1 MATCGEAEKGI
12 ITPEWRSAVNPW
24 IIAAVVM
31 LPTFME
37 ILDTTIVSVA
47 LPHIAGNLSA
57 TTNEATWALTSYLVA
72 NAIILPATGWFARY
86 FGRSRFLVYCIAIF
100 TVSSFACGMAE
111 SLGMLI
117 VARVIQGAGGGALQ
131 PISQAILLESFPTEK
146 RGMAMAAF
154 GVGVVVA
161 PIIGPTLGGWL
172 TDNYSWRWAF
182 YMNIPVGIMAI
193 FMTRAFVEDPP
204 YIKSAKPGKI
214 DTIGF
219 GLMAV
224 SLATLQIILDKG
236 QQDDWFSASWVRWF
250 AMLCAVALAAFIA
263 WELKAREPVVHLR
276 VLKDRNF
283 AVGTLLIT
291 LLGVCLYSAVTLIPI
306 YLQTL
311 MGYTAML
318 SGLTLSP
325 RGLGALMA
333 MPVVGY
339 LTGTVDFRKVIGT
352 GFLLVAVSLWQF
364 SGINLEISMWN
375 IIWPNVL
382 MGVGLSMIFVPLSA
396 VAMGML
402 PREQMGNASGIFN
415 LMRNIGG
422 SAGIAAVTTILE
434 RRAQFHQSNL
444 VSHLVPGSLPYQMHS
459 EGLQQTFRQHF
470 PQAEAWHKTGGT
482 LYNELVRQSTLM
494 AFMDNFHLLAV
505 LSLLCVGAVMLLK
518 RVKPK
523 GPVAPTLEVPSSG
536 GKKID

>member
-1 MATCGEAEKGI
+1 MAGGAKDEEWKAGA
-12 ITPEWRSAVNPW
+12 EWRPAVNPW
-24 IIAAVVM
+24 IVAAAVM

-47 LPHIAGNLSA
+47 LPHIAGSLSA
-57 TTNEATWALTSYLVA
+57 TTNEATWTLTSYLVA

-86 FGRSRFLVYCIAIF
+86 FGRSRFLIYCIAIF
-100 TVSSFACGMAE
+100 TISSFACGMAE

-117 VARVIQGAGGGALQ
+117 IARVIQGAGGGALQ
-131 PISQAILLESFPTEK
+131 PISQAVLLESFPPEK

-154 GVGVVVA
+154 GIGVVVA

-172 TDNYSWRWAF
+172 TDNYTWRWAF
-182 YMNIPVGIMAI
+182 YMNIPIGILAVI
-193 FMTRAFVEDPP
+193 MTRAFVEDPP

-214 DTIGF
+214 DNIGF

-224 SLATLQIILDKG
+224 SLATLQIVLDKG
-236 QQDDWFSASWVRWF
+236 QQDDWFSASWVCWF
-250 AMLCAVALAAFIA
+250 VAICAVTMVFFIA
-263 WELKAREPVVHLR
+263 WELRAKEPIVNLR

-291 LLGVCLYSAVTLIPI
+291 LLGVSLYSAITLIPI

-325 RGLGALMA
+325 RGLGALVT
-333 MPVVGY
+333 MPVVGF
-339 LTGTVDFRKVIGT
+339 LTGAVDFRKLIGT
-352 GFLLVAVSLWQF
+352 GFILVAISLWQF
-364 SGINLEISMWN
+364 GEINLQISMWN
-375 IIWPNVL
+375 IIWPNVI

-422 SAGIAAVTTILE
+422 SAGISAVTTILE
-434 RRAQFHQSNL
+434 RRAQVHHSEMVSNL
-444 VSHLVPGSLPYQMHS
+444 DPGNPLFRFHSH
-459 EGLQQTFRQHF
+459 GLQQAFEQYF
-470 PQAEAWHKTGGT
+470 PPAEALHKAEGT
-482 LYNELVRQSTLM
+482 IYNELLRQSILK
-494 AFMDNFHLLAV
+494 AFIDNFRLLSI

-523 GPVAPTLEVPSSG
+523 GPISPH
-536 GKKID
+536 

>member
-1 MATCGEAEKGI
+1 MMSGGNATAVTHDEGV
-12 ITPEWRSAVNPW
+12 EWRPAVNPW
-24 IIAAVVM
+24 LVAAAVM
-31 LPTFME
+31 IPTFME

-57 TTNEATWALTSYLVA
+57 TTDEATWTLTSYLVA
-72 NAIILPATGWFARY
+72 NAIILPATGWLARY
-86 FGRSRFLVYCIAIF
+86 FGRSRFLTYCIVIF
-100 TVSSFACGMAE
+100 TVSSFMCGMAE

-117 VARVIQGAGGGALQ
+117 LARVIQGAGGGALQ
-131 PISQAILLESFPTEK
+131 PISQAILLESFPQEK

-154 GVGVVVA
+154 GIGVVVA

-172 TDNYSWRWAF
+172 TDQYSWRWAF
-182 YMNIPVGIMAI
+182 YMNIPVGILAV

-204 YIKSAKPGKI
+204 YIKNAKPGQI

-224 SLATLQIILDKG
+224 TLATLQIVLDKG
-236 QQDDWFSASWVRWF
+236 QQDDWFSATWVCWF
-250 AMLCAVALAAFIA
+250 VAICIVTMISFIT
-263 WELKAREPVVHLR
+263 WELRAKEPIVNLR

-283 AVGTLLIT
+283 AVGIVLIT
-291 LLGVCLYSAVTLIPI
+291 FLGVCLYSAITLIPI

-325 RGLGALMA
+325 RGIGAIVT

-339 LTGTVDFRKVIGT
+339 LMGKVDFRKVIGT
-352 GFLLVAVSLWQF
+352 GFLLVAISLWEF
-364 SGINLEISMWN
+364 GGINLQISMWN

-402 PREQMGNASGIFN
+402 PREEMGNASGIFN

-422 SAGIAAVTTILE
+422 SAGISAVTTLLD
-434 RRAQFHQSNL
+434 RRAQVHQSDL
-444 VSHLVPGSLPYQMHS
+444 VSHLTPGNLSFQMRLH
-459 EGLQQTFRQHF
+459 ELQQGFRHYFSPADALQK
-470 PQAEAWHKTGGT
+470 ADGT
-482 LYNELVRQSTLM
+482 IYNELMRQATLW
-494 AFMDNFHLLAV
+494 AFIDNFRLLAAI
-505 LSLLCVGAVMLLK
+505 SLLCIAGAVLLK
-518 RVKPK
+518 KVRSK
-523 GPVAPTLEVPSSG
+523 GPVSLH
-536 GKKID
+536 

>member
-1 MATCGEAEKGI
+1 MADGAIKEGEGKIGH
-12 ITPEWRSAVNPW
+12 EWQPAVNPW
-24 IIAAVVM
+24 LIAAAVM

-37 ILDTTIVSVA
+37 ILDTTVVSVA
-47 LPHIAGNLSA
+47 LPHIAGSLSA
-57 TTNEATWALTSYLVA
+57 TTNEATWTLTSYLVA

-86 FGRSRFLVYCIAIF
+86 FGRSRFLIYCIVIF
-100 TVSSFACGMAE
+100 TVSSFLCGMAE

-131 PISQAILLESFPTEK
+131 PISQAILLESFPAEK

-154 GVGVVVA
+154 GIGVVVA

-182 YMNIPVGIMAI
+182 YINIPVGALAV
-193 FMTRAFVEDPP
+193 FMTRALVEDPP
-204 YIKSAKPGKI
+204 YIKTAKPGKI

-224 SLATLQIILDKG
+224 SLGTLQIVLDKG

-250 AMLCAVALAAFIA
+250 VLICAVTMVFFIA
-263 WELKAREPVVHLR
+263 WELRTREPVVHLR

-291 LLGVCLYSAVTLIPI
+291 LLGVGLYSAITLIPI

-325 RGLGALMA
+325 RGLGALVT
-333 MPVVGY
+333 MPVVGF
-339 LTGTVDFRKVIGT
+339 LTGVVDFRKVIGT

-364 SGINLEISMWN
+364 GDINLQISMWN

-402 PREQMGNASGIFN
+402 PREEMGNASGIFN

-422 SAGIAAVTTILE
+422 SAGIAAVTTILD
-434 RRAQFHQSNL
+434 RRAQVHQSNL
-444 VSHLVPGSLPYQMHS
+444 VSHLAPGSPPFQIHS
-459 EGLQQTFRQHF
+459 HELHQAFGKYFGPVDALRRAEGTI
-470 PQAEAWHKTGGT
+470 
-482 LYNELVRQSTLM
+482 YNELIRQSTLM
-494 AFMDNFHLLAV
+494 AFIDNFRLLAV
-505 LSLLCVGAVMLLK
+505 MSLLCVGVVMLLK

-523 GPVAPTLEVPSSG
+523 GPVSPH
-536 GKKID
+536 

>member
-1 MATCGEAEKGI
+1 M
-12 ITPEWRSAVNPW
+12 NPW
-24 IIAAVVM
+24 IIAVAVM

-47 LPHIAGNLSA
+47 LPHIAGSLSA
-57 TTNEATWALTSYLVA
+57 TTDEATWTLTSYLVA

-86 FGRSRFLVYCIAIF
+86 FGRSRFLVYCIVIF
-100 TVSSFACGMAE
+100 TVSSFVCGMAE

-131 PISQAILLESFPTEK
+131 PISQAILLESFPPEK

-154 GVGVVVA
+154 GIGVVVA

-172 TDNYSWRWAF
+172 TDQYSWRWAF
-182 YMNIPVGIMAI
+182 FMNIPVGILAV

-204 YIKSAKPGKI
+204 YIKTAKPGKI

-224 SLATLQIILDKG
+224 SLATLQIVLDKG
-236 QQDDWFSASWVRWF
+236 QQDDWFSASWVCWF
-250 AMLCAVALAAFIA
+250 VAICAVTLILFIV
-263 WELKAREPVVHLR
+263 WELRTKEPVVNLR

-291 LLGVCLYSAVTLIPI
+291 LLGVCLYSAITLIPI

-325 RGLGALMA
+325 RGLGALVT
-333 MPVVGY
+333 MPIVGY
-339 LTGTVDFRKVIGT
+339 LTGQVDFRKVIGT
-352 GFLLVAVSLWQF
+352 GFILVAVSLWQF
-364 SGINLEISMWN
+364 GEINLEISMWN
-375 IIWPNVL
+375 IVWPNVL
-382 MGVGLSMIFVPLSA
+382 MGSGLSMIFVPLSA

-434 RRAQFHQSNL
+434 RRAQVHQSEM
-444 VSHLVPGSLPYQMHS
+444 VSHLAPGDPAFQIHS
-459 EGLQQTFRQHF
+459 HGLQQAFGQYFPTRSRHCARQ
-470 PQAEAWHKTGGT
+470 TGP
-482 LYNELVRQSTLM
+482 STT
-494 AFMDNFHLLAV
+494 N
-505 LSLLCVGAVMLLK
+505 
-518 RVKPK
+518 
-523 GPVAPTLEVPSSG
+523 
-536 GKKID
+536 

>member
-1 MATCGEAEKGI
+1 MPESDAKGDAAATGV
-12 ITPEWRSAVNPW
+12 EWQPAVNPW
-24 IIAAVVM
+24 VITAAVM

-47 LPHIAGNLSA
+47 LPHIAGSLSA
-57 TTNEATWALTSYLVA
+57 STDEATWTLTSYLVA
-72 NAIILPATGWFARY
+72 NAIILPATGWLARY

-100 TVSSFACGMAE
+100 TLSSFACGIAE

-117 VARVIQGAGGGALQ
+117 AARVIQGAGGGALQ
-131 PISQAILLESFPTEK
+131 PISQAILLESFPPEK

-154 GVGVVVA
+154 GIGVVVA

-172 TDNYSWRWAF
+172 TDNYTWRWAF
-182 YMNIPVGIMAI
+182 YMNIPVGILAVL
-193 FMTRAFVEDPP
+193 MTRAFLEDPP
-204 YIKSAKPGKI
+204 YIRSSKPGKV

-236 QQDDWFSASWVRWF
+236 QQDDWFSAPWVCWF
-250 AMLCAVALAAFIA
+250 AAICVVAMVLFVT
-263 WELKAREPVVHLR
+263 WELKAIEPVVNLR

-283 AVGTLLIT
+283 FVGILLIT

-325 RGLGALMA
+325 RGLGALLA
-333 MPVVGY
+333 MPVVGF

-352 GFLLVAVSLWQF
+352 GFILVALSLWQF
-364 SGINLEISMWN
+364 GGITLEISMWN
-375 IIWPNVL
+375 IIWPNIL
-382 MGVGLSMIFVPLSA
+382 MGIGLSMIFVPLSA

-422 SAGIAAVTTILE
+422 SIGIAAVTTTLE
-434 RRAQFHQSNL
+434 RRAQVHQSDL
-444 VSHLVPGSLPYQMHS
+444 VSHLTPGDPAYQVHFRA
-459 EGLQQTFRQHF
+459 LQQAFEHHYPATESMRK
-470 PQAEAWHKTGGT
+470 AGGT
-482 LYNELVRQSTLM
+482 LYDELIRQSTLW
-494 AFMDNFHLLAV
+494 AFIDNFRLLAIV
-505 LSLLCVGAVMLLK
+505 SLVCVGVVMLLK
-518 RVKPK
+518 RVTSK
-523 GPVAPTLEVPSSG
+523 GASAPH
-536 GKKID
+536 

>member
-1 MATCGEAEKGI
+1 MAGSGARDEAPATGA
-12 ITPEWRSAVNPW
+12 EWRPAVNPW
-24 IIAAVVM
+24 LVALTVM

-47 LPHIAGNLSA
+47 LPHIAGSLSA
-57 TTNEATWALTSYLVA
+57 STDEATWTLTSYLVA
-72 NAIILPATGWFARY
+72 NAIILPATGWLARY
-86 FGRSRFLVYCIAIF
+86 FGRSRFLVYCIVIF
-100 TVSSFACGMAE
+100 TLSSFACGVAE
-111 SLGMLI
+111 NLGMLI

-131 PISQAILLESFPTEK
+131 PISQAILLESFPREK

-154 GVGVVVA
+154 GIGVVVA
-161 PIIGPTLGGWL
+161 PIIGPTLGGWF

-182 YMNIPVGIMAI
+182 YINIPIGILAVLL
-193 FMTRAFVEDPP
+193 TRAFVEDPP
-204 YIKSAKPGKI
+204 YIRDARPGSI

-219 GLMAV
+219 GFMAV
-224 SLATLQIILDKG
+224 ALATLQIILDKG

-250 AMLCAVALAAFIA
+250 TVICAVSMVLFIVR
-263 WELKAREPVVHLR
+263 ELRAKEPVVNLR

-291 LLGVCLYSAVTLIPI
+291 LLGVGLYSAITLIPI

-325 RGLGALMA
+325 RGLGALVA
-333 MPVVGY
+333 MPVVGF

-352 GFLLVAVSLWQF
+352 GFILVAASLWQF
-364 SGINLEISMWN
+364 GGITLEISMWN
-375 IIWPNVL
+375 IIWPNIM

-422 SAGIAAVTTILE
+422 SVGIATVTTLLE
-434 RRAQFHQSNL
+434 RRAQIHQSDL
-444 VSHLVPGSLPYQMHS
+444 VARLAPGDPAYELHSRALSQSLGRYFPAPDAMHK
-459 EGLQQTFRQHF
+459 
-470 PQAEAWHKTGGT
+470 AGGT
-482 LYNELVRQSTLM
+482 LYDELLRQSTLW
-494 AFMDNFHLLAV
+494 AFIDNFRLLAV
-505 LSLLCVGAVMLLK
+505 ISLLCVGAVLLLK
-518 RVKPK
+518 RVKPS
-523 GPVAPTLEVPSSG
+523 GPAAPH
-536 GKKID
+536 

>member
-1 MATCGEAEKGI
+1 MADDGVRDGEGI
-12 ITPEWRSAVNPW
+12 IAQEWQPSVNPW

-47 LPHIAGNLSA
+47 LPHIAGSLSA
-57 TTNEATWALTSYLVA
+57 STDEATWSLTSYLVA
-72 NAIILPATGWFARY
+72 NAIVLPATGWFARY
-86 FGRSRFLVYCIAIF
+86 FGRSRFLAYCIAIF

-111 SLGMLI
+111 SLSMLI

-131 PISQAILLESFPTEK
+131 PISQAVLLESFPPEK

-154 GVGVVVA
+154 GIGVVVA

-172 TDNYSWRWAF
+172 TDNLSWRWAF
-182 YMNIPVGIMAI
+182 YINIPVGALAVI
-193 FMTRAFVEDPP
+193 MTRAFVEDPP
-204 YIKSAKPGKI
+204 YIKTARPGKI

-219 GLMAV
+219 GLMAI
-224 SLATLQIILDKG
+224 SLATLQIVLDKG
-236 QQDDWFSASWVRWF
+236 QQDDWFSATWVRWF
-250 AMLCAVALAAFIA
+250 VVVCGVTMVLFII
-263 WELKAREPVVHLR
+263 WELRTREPIVNLR

-291 LLGVCLYSAVTLIPI
+291 LLGVCLYSAITLIPI
-306 YLQTL
+306 FLQTL

-325 RGLGALMA
+325 RGLGALVT
-333 MPVVGY
+333 MPVVGF
-339 LTGTVDFRKVIGT
+339 LTGAVDFRKVIAT
-352 GFLLVAVSLWQF
+352 GFILVAISLWQF
-364 SGINLEISMWN
+364 GGINLEISMWN

-382 MGVGLSMIFVPLSA
+382 MGAGLSMIFVPLSA

-402 PREQMGNASGIFN
+402 PREEMGNASGIFN

-434 RRAQFHQSNL
+434 RRAQVHQSYM
-444 VSHLVPGSLPYQMHS
+444 VSHLVPGKQPFQSNLK
-459 EGLQQTFRQHF
+459 GLQQAFGHDFGPVEALRK
-470 PQAEAWHKTGGT
+470 AEGT
-482 LYNELVRQSTLM
+482 IYNELIKQSKLL
-494 AFMDNFHLLAV
+494 AFIDNFRLLAA
-505 LSLLCVGAVMLLK
+505 LSLLCVGAVILLK

-523 GPVAPTLEVPSSG
+523 GPASPP
-536 GKKID
+536 

>member
-1 MATCGEAEKGI
+1 MAGGVTADEVKPGM
-12 ITPEWRSAVNPW
+12 EWRPTVNPW
-24 IIAAVVM
+24 IVVAAVM

-47 LPHIAGNLSA
+47 LPHIAGSLSA
-57 TTNEATWALTSYLVA
+57 STDEATWTLTSYLVA

-86 FGRSRFLVYCIAIF
+86 FGRSRFLVYCIVIF

-131 PISQAILLESFPTEK
+131 PISQAVLLESFPPEK

-154 GVGVVVA
+154 GIGVVVA

-172 TDNYSWRWAF
+172 TDNYTWRWAF
-182 YMNIPVGIMAI
+182 YMNIPVGVLAV

-204 YIKSAKPGKI
+204 YIKSAKPGRI
-214 DTIGF
+214 DNIGF

-224 SLATLQIILDKG
+224 SLATLQIVLDKG

-250 AMLCAVALAAFIA
+250 VVICAVTMVLFIT
-263 WELKAREPVVHLR
+263 WELRAKEPVVNLR

-291 LLGVCLYSAVTLIPI
+291 LLGVSLYSAITLIPI

-325 RGLGALMA
+325 RGLGALVT

-339 LTGTVDFRKVIGT
+339 LTAKVDFRKVIGT
-352 GFLLVAVSLWQF
+352 GFILVAVSLWQF
-364 SGINLEISMWN
+364 GEINLEISMWN

-382 MGVGLSMIFVPLSA
+382 MGVGLSMIFVPLST

-402 PREQMGNASGIFN
+402 PRDQMGNASGIFN

-434 RRAQFHQSNL
+434 RRAQVHQSNM
-444 VSHLVPGSLPYQMHS
+444 VSHLSPGNPAFQIHS
-459 EGLQQTFRQHF
+459 HGLQQAFGQYYA
-470 PQAEAWHKTGGT
+470 PAEALRKADGT
-482 LYNELVRQSTLM
+482 IYNELVRQSTLW
-494 AFMDNFHLLAV
+494 AFIDNFRLLAV
-505 LSLLCVGAVMLLK
+505 LSLLCVGGVMLLK

-523 GPVAPTLEVPSSG
+523 GQVSPH
-536 GKKID
+536 